1 MLTSILDVW
10 DKFGFRCTCWPQI
23 IITPFKTLQSS
34 ATQQII
40 HFPPTSIDDT
50 LARSSSLPDNRLPLP
65 IPRLP
70 DPTPVVALS
79 IRQNLIGGQLVGL

>member
-10 DKFGFRCTCWPQI
+10 DELGFRCTCWPQI
-23 IITPFKTLQSS
+23 IITPFKTLQST
-34 ATQQII
+34 ATQPII
-40 HFPPTSIDDT
+40 PLPSKSINVT
-50 LARSSSLPDNRLPLP
+50 FARSPSLPDNRLPLP